1 MPADTSTQIAD
12 QISKVEAA
20 ASGLNVRQHSKVK
33 EARELV
39 DKLKHKKKELVTQEQ
54 AEKKRKRAHRE
65 RIEKEDREDDREEKR
80 QKHGSDVR
88 QWAKAME
95 KAVKKG
101 GDATIHAVEKMMR
114 EYKKMLD
121 DERDM

>member
-1 MPADTSTQIAD
+1 MPRRPPVMSSAIESRD
-12 QISKVEAA
+12 
-20 ASGLNVRQHSKVK
+20 RQH
-33 EARELV
+33 
-39 DKLKHKKKELVTQEQ
+39 DGEQ
-54 AEKKRKRAHRE
+54 KRKRAHRE